1 LKDIFDREGQNL
13 NRTTKK
19 IFKTTSDCVFC
30 VLRILNENGFNV
42 AFLLRQCFKIL
53 KSRFFVFFA
62 KKYPIIPIFN
72 DVALANKFSFYRV

>member
-1 LKDIFDREGQNL
+1 M
-13 NRTTKK
+13 
-19 IFKTTSDCVFC
+19 
-30 VLRILNENGFNV
+30 NENGFNV

-72 DVALANKFSFYRV
+72 DVALANKFSFYRIGKREREFGIHICGISI